1 MRRPPE
7 LSPYFAPL
15 LADFSQGLTQFC
27 RASVREHLSIAAWMD
42 AMEGDGYESPAEA
55 AARAAWAEAY
65 EARAE
70 AGHVLMARAQVL
82 LLLTNLNPPPASA

>member
-1 MRRPPE
+1 MRKPPE

-15 LADFSQGLTQFC
+15 LADFSQDLVQFS

-42 AMEGDGYESPAEA
+42 AMEQDGYDSPAEE
-55 AARAAWAEAY
+55 AARAAWGRAY

-70 AGHVLMARAQVL
+70 AGRVLLTRAQIL